1 MKSEKG
7 VISSLPTFIVLF
19 SFLNKCRENMIFKL
33 NLVHLEKAP
42 LCLCWLSVKEVQ
54 IPLDGE
60 SL

>member
-1 MKSEKG
+1 
-7 VISSLPTFIVLF
+7 
-19 SFLNKCRENMIFKL
+19 MIFKL